1 LSQRIL
7 GNLYQRVPRA
17 ADIDNPS
24 VEVFYKMLRLQVTTP
39 RRLAGARKTL
49 REQLRAQGVDD
60 DHVRTL
66 ELVVGELSGAAYD
79 ADVESPIVITIET
92 FARLHSV
99 RLRGTR
105 NVGLQHGDMFHLR
118 ERILQRLTLAFGER
132 RNNDGTTDLWAEVAR

>member
-1 LSQRIL
+1 
-7 GNLYQRVPRA
+7 
-17 ADIDNPS
+17 
-24 VEVFYKMLRLQVTTP
+24 MLQLQVATP

-49 REQLRAQGVDD
+49 RDELRAQGVDD

-79 ADVESPIVITIET
+79 ADVESPILITIET

-105 NVGLQHGDMFHLR
+105 NVGLQQGDSFHLR

-132 RNNDGTTDLWAEVAR
+132 RNDDGTTDLWAEVAR

>member
-1 LSQRIL
+1 
-7 GNLYQRVPRA
+7 
-17 ADIDNPS
+17 
-24 VEVFYKMLRLQVTTP
+24 MLQLHVTAP
-39 RRLAGARKTL
+39 RRLAIARKTL
-49 REQLRAQGVDD
+49 RDELHAQGVDD
-60 DHVRTL
+60 EQVRAL

-92 FARLHSV
+92 FARLYSV

-105 NVGLQHGDMFHLR
+105 NVGLQQGDSFHLR

>member
-1 LSQRIL
+1 
-7 GNLYQRVPRA
+7 
-17 ADIDNPS
+17 
-24 VEVFYKMLRLQVTTP
+24 MLQLHVTTP
-39 RRLAGARKTL
+39 QRLSGARKTL

-79 ADVESPIVITIET
+79 ADVESPIVITVET

-105 NVGLQHGDMFHLR
+105 NLGLRHGDAFHLR

>member
-1 LSQRIL
+1 
-7 GNLYQRVPRA
+7 
-17 ADIDNPS
+17 
-24 VEVFYKMLRLQVTTP
+24 MLQLEITSP
-39 RRLAGARKTL
+39 RRLSGARKTL
-49 REQLRAQGVDD
+49 REELRAQGVDD
-60 DHVRTL
+60 NQVRTL

-79 ADVESPIVITIET
+79 ADVKSPIVVTVET

-105 NVGLQHGDMFHLR
+105 NFGLQHGDAFHLR